1 MKYSLIKEVAMPKF
15 KIDVKIRSR
24 LSVLYSF
31 ILLLSILF
39 YFLPASGIKANTS
52 TNVKYTSNT
61 LNVSTTENSPTLYL
75 YREKVFNFYSTTHP
89 VKNISIFQN
98 LKVPKDNLPSNNI
111 TSSSGI
117 LTVKI

>member
-1 MKYSLIKEVAMPKF
+1 LKREVAMPKF
-15 KIDVKIRSR
+15 RIDVKIKSR

-39 YFLPASGIKANTS
+39 YFIPGSSINANTS
-52 TNVKYTSNT
+52 TKVKYTSYT
-61 LNVSTTENSPTLYL
+61 LNVNNSKSSFTPYL
-75 YREKVFNFYSTTHP
+75 YWEKVFSFYSTTHP
-89 VKNISIFQN
+89 EKNISVFQN
-98 LKVPKDNLPSNNI
+98 LIVPKDNLLSNNI